1 MKQWIIST
9 IIPITLPEM
18 HFKVIYTSIC
28 FANQFI
34 SHKVEYESDYPY
46 FFPKL
51 KTSTEINT
59 DFWTSKDSSV
69 IDLIIISEKEV
80 VLCNF

>member
-1 MKQWIIST
+1 
-9 IIPITLPEM
+9 M

-34 SHKVEYESDYPY
+34 SQKVECESDYLY

-51 KTSTEINT
+51 KLPLKLTLSFELQKIPL
-59 DFWTSKDSSV
+59 S
-69 IDLIIISEKEV
+69 
-80 VLCNF
+80 